1 MKRTLISL
9 LAILLVL
16 CTLLV
21 GCSDTPPND
30 SGNPNNGNQNP
41 PAQTEPFTKTE
52 NYVPTDV
59 FTQMK
64 TYFEAA
70 NNSFSTIEERE
81 NAPFVSTDVF
91 ALSNCKVKSIT
102 IPVFSTRKVD
112 SDGDF
117 TFSLYVLPNAWASLR
132 NELKDPA
139 DPIVIKIN
147 AAEYELEENK
157 VIRKF
162 ITVDLSEYDIE
173 LTAAETLGFSN
184 SSDTLVPAQV
194 LTSGT
199 EDGRNK
205 YVAAKTLIDEWDV
218 VGYYYYDFAIDPETG
233 KAIGFTYTDN
243 SLLFDFELERTY
255 ESEAAYNEMLAAKA
269 AADAEYATKLEAV
282 KNAYGDKCFSLI
294 GDSISTFSGVTN
306 DKNVHPSLEK
316 NRVYYTSKTTVYDYT
331 KTYWGKLS
339 VDTGMDLCVINSW
352 SGSKCFGDKEDL
364 IDNILTRSYNLSTA
378 AGKAPDVI
386 FLYFAINDMLNSPS
400 SVNGTTESD
409 FTGKLPTGDLYQR
422 LSATDK
428 TKTDKQIVGEWFD
441 EVEQLAADAG
451 YIPDAPSTVKR
462 GETYITWEGAYALAL
477 QNIKRLHENAE
488 VFVFTHLE
496 CNHGSSG
503 QPRLDKANT
512 VLRALAEYF
521 EVGVVDQANSV
532 VNKQNCHMYARDA
545 YGLHPNGKG
554 HAAITRLIVET
565 LYEKLPK

>member
-9 LAILLVL
+9 LAILLAL
-16 CTLLV
+16 CTLLIS
-21 GCSDTPPND
+21 CNETPPANEGGD
-30 SGNPNNGNQNP
+30 PNGTPKP
-41 PAQTEPFTKTE
+41 PAAEEPYVLTE
-52 NYVPTDV
+52 NYVPAELLA
-59 FTQMK
+59 QMK
-64 TYFEAA
+64 TRFEDTGLGFA
-70 NNSFSTIEERE
+70 TIEERE
-81 NAPFVSTDVF
+81 NAPFISTDVF
-91 ALSNCKVKSIT
+91 AISNCRVKSIT
-102 IPVFSTRKVD
+102 IPVFSTRTTD
-112 SDGDF
+112 RDGDF

-132 NELKDPA
+132 SKLKDPP

-147 AAEYELEENK
+147 AAEYGLEENK

-162 ITVDLSEYDIE
+162 ITVDLTEYDIT
-173 LTAAETLGFSN
+173 LTAAETLGFSSN
-184 SSDTLVPAQV
+184 SDTLIPAQV

-205 YVAAKTLIDEWDV
+205 YAVAKTMIDEWDV
-218 VGYYYYDFAIDPETG
+218 VGYYYYNFDIDPETN
-233 KAIGFTYTDN
+233 KAKGFTYTDN

-269 AADAEYATKLEAV
+269 AADAEYAAKLEAV

-306 DKNVHPSLEK
+306 DKNVHPSLAS
-316 NRVYYTSKTTVYDYT
+316 NRVYYTCKTTVYDYT

-352 SGSKCFGDKEDL
+352 SGSKCFGDKDDL
-364 IDNILTRSYNLSTA
+364 IDNMLTRSYNLSTQ

-386 FLYFAINDMLNSPS
+386 FLYFSINDMLNSPS
-400 SVNGTTESD
+400 SVNGTSESD

-422 LSATDK
+422 LSAADK
-428 TKTDKQIVGEWFD
+428 TKTDKEIVGEWFA
-441 EVEQLAADAG
+441 EVQQLAADAG
-451 YIPDAPSTVKR
+451 YIPDVPDTIKR

-477 QNIKRLHENAE
+477 QNIKRLHGNAE

-496 CNHGSSG
+496 CNHNSSG

-521 EVGVVDQANSV
+521 GAGVVDQAKSE
-532 VNKQNCHMYARDA
+532 VNKQNCHMYTRDSH
-545 YGLHPNGKG
+545 GLHPNGKG
-554 HAAITRLIVET
+554 HAAITKLIVET